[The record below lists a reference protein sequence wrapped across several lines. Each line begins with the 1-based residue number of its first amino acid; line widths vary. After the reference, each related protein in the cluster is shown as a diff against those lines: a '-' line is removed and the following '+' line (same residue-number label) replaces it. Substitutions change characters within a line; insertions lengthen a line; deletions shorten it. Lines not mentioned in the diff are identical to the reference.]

1 VPLSPGIRRIF
12 EGVPERVARSLIG
25 GRSVRVALDGG
36 ALYIFARNFEEM
48 ILVEPRISPG
58 GEPRLA
64 YAVRDRTALA
74 DLLDRRLGIPKRKEP
89 NGEYRRS
96 KPRRLGR
103 AGSIA

>member
-1 VPLSPGIRRIF
+1 MPLSPGVRRIF

-25 GRSVRVALDGG
+25 GRSVRVALVGG

-58 GEPRLA
+58 GDLSLA

-74 DLLDRRLGIPKRKEP
+74 DVLGHLGGPKRKEP
-89 NGEYRRS
+89 THEHRRA
-96 KPRRLGR
+96 KPRGPRR
-103 AGSIA
+103 ARALA